1 MLPGD
6 RFLPGLASFI
16 LAHLAYLV
24 AFTCD
29 VSTGG
34 SAALLLPVLGAAAV
48 TMRLLWPG
56 LGRLKAPVLVYTFVI
71 ILMVWQAW
79 ARGWTL
85 ATGGSTL
92 AAVGAAFFMGS
103 DALLAINRF
112 RAPLRNAQ
120 ALVMTTYALAQSLI
134 ALSSNTA

>member
-1 MLPGD
+1 
-6 RFLPGLASFI
+6 
-16 LAHLAYLV
+16 
-24 AFTCD
+24 
-29 VSTGG
+29 
-34 SAALLLPVLGAAAV
+34 
-48 TMRLLWPG
+48 MRLLWPG

-134 ALSSNTA
+134 ALSSNTP